1 MFFVNI
7 LETIKSRTMKLRYV
21 ESMGDVMY
29 TEKELD
35 LKREGNGPLGEAAI
49 S

>member
-7 LETIKSRTMKLRYV
+7 LETIKLRKMLLGYV
-21 ESMGDVMY
+21 EIMGDVMK

-35 LKREGNGPLGEAAI
+35 VKREGNGPLGEEAMP
-49 S
+49 